1 MVETPNEERG
11 TAAPATGVADRM
23 QRVRVG
29 VTGLAAVLLVVLLAT
44 AIASGVRHSASDG
57 ANAVAPPPLAPTVQ
71 TSNAV
76 DPNSE
81 PLAQL
86 GAAPGGK
93 PEQTETNST
102 KH

>member
-1 MVETPNEERG
+1 MVETPETESV
-11 TAAPATGVADRM
+11 PPVKPADRM

-29 VTGLAAVLLVVLLAT
+29 ITGLAAVLLVVLLAT
-44 AIASGVRHSASDG
+44 AIASGVKRNAADG
-57 ANAVAPPPLAPTVQ
+57 ANAVAPPPLAPTVA
-71 TSNAV
+71 TPTNTV

-93 PEQTETNST
+93 PDQSESHPV